1 MFQCIANCWRGWA
14 QFSITIVTDL
24 AFNVYW
30 DPYVQACAMLNGV
43 DQKKQYDIFAPK
55 LTGMEQRRKVV
66 LRSK

>member
-1 MFQCIANCWRGWA
+1 MSVPRR
-14 QFSITIVTDL
+14 
-24 AFNVYW
+24 
-30 DPYVQACAMLNGV
+30 VQACAMLNGV